1 MGNSIGIGAAP
12 TPIPRNNFSYT
23 PQTTGGQS
31 YPYTPVPNSSYN
43 GVSFGPNGQVVMT
56 PYSGST
62 PINTGAKTVTPINTG
77 AKTVTPISSNPSTD
91 SGFDMKYYPGWN
103 YTEALADWRATGGSK
118 AHNNQN
124 QGGGTNPPP
133 QSKYLS
139 LTGDKRADIVA
150 NDPVAQQDFENS
162 GLNMDEYLASIDN
175 EYNTSNDYLNT
186 AESNINADRTSTL
199 ANLEKQRGALK
210 EQSYNKKEDAQT
222 AARRLYSELQQGYR
236 QRFGGASSAGEA
248 AMALT
253 NNEQQRQMATNNRSY
268 QDSLVQ
274 IDMSADSAIAS
285 AQTEFRNILAQIT
298 QNRTLLVSRKE
309 QAKRQA
315 LQKLSDQVFQ
325 VQQQRQTL
333 KDNITL
339 MQEQARINNANNLSR
354 LTNNPGSN
362 LGFGDGTT
370 KYASGNNSN
379 SNLLGATGIASFGG
393 NIRYTDGTIRDQYG
407 NIIR

>member
-1 MGNSIGIGAAP
+1 MANNVSYSKVNPYNSSVPLSMASSQNLQSQATRPYGGSVLGTNTSSLSNASKYNLQSKPVNMGSVY
-12 TPIPRNNFSYT
+12 SQ
-23 PQTTGGQS
+23 PQTPSNTDLVQLYRNSGWTDMNAINADIAAGGASKFTGG
-31 YPYTPVPNSSYN
+31 
-43 GVSFGPNGQVVMT
+43 
-56 PYSGST
+56 
-62 PINTGAKTVTPINTG
+62 
-77 AKTVTPISSNPSTD
+77 
-91 SGFDMKYYPGWN
+91 
-103 YTEALADWRATGGSK
+103 GG
-118 AHNNQN
+118 N
-124 QGGGTNPPP
+124 GGGRQP
-133 QSKYLS
+133 SKYDS
-139 LTGDKRADIVA
+139 SDPRAGLVA
-150 NDPVAQQDFENS
+150 SDPTARQDFENS
-162 GLNMDEYLASIDN
+162 GLNMDEYLDSIDR
-175 EYNTSNDYLNT
+175 EYNASNDYLNT
-186 AESNINADRTSTL
+186 AEANINADKTSTL
-199 ANLEKQRGALK
+199 ANLETQRGALK
-210 EQSYNKKEDAQT
+210 EQAYTKKEDAQT
-222 AARRLYSELQQGYR
+222 AARRLYSELQQGHR

-274 IDMSADSAIAS
+274 IDISADSAIAS
-285 AQTEFRNILAQIT
+285 AQTEFRNLLAQIT
-298 QNRTLLVSRKE
+298 QNRTSLVSQKE

-339 MQEQARINNANNLSR
+339 MQEQARINNANNLSK
-354 LTNNPGSN
+354 LSNNPGSN

-379 SNLLGATGIASFGG
+379 FNLLGATGIASYGG